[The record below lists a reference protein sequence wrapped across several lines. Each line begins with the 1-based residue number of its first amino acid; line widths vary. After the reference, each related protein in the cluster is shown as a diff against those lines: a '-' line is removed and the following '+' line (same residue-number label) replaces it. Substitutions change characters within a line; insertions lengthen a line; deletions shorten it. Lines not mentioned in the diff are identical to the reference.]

1 MLADFFF
8 FLYLTKWVMVGII
21 LSEKVTNTLLLILR
35 L

>member
-1 MLADFFF
+1 MLVDFFVSDKK
-8 FLYLTKWVMVGII
+8 TVMVGII

>member
-1 MLADFFF
+1 MLADFF
-8 FLYLTKWVMVGII
+8 FLYLTKWVLVGII

>member
-1 MLADFFF
+1 MLADF
-8 FLYLTKWVMVGII
+8 FLYLTKTVMVGII